1 MLSLLFLLLLLVH
14 SGIGILIV
22 IDIIARVLLL
32 LFVDFMTLANAPAD
46 A

>member
-14 SGIGILIV
+14 SGIGILI
-22 IDIIARVLLL
+22 DIVVRVLLL
-32 LFVDFMTLANAPAD
+32 LYVDFMSLANAPAD